1 MRSGL
6 TMVLFTLA
14 ALSEGAGAEELY
26 DKEKILNSLLGPTR
40 SIGAQQRRA
49 VDLPTITFEFNS
61 ALLTPQGR
69 HQLEILAEA
78 LKEGRLT
85 ERTITIQGHTDA
97 HGGDEYNMGLSEQRA
112 LVAKEFLVSAAGI
125 GPSQLT
131 AVGLGKTK
139 LLPDKPIYAPEQR
152 RIEIVVGAQ

>member
-1 MRSGL
+1 MRFRL
-6 TMVLFTLA
+6 TMVLSTVA
-14 ALSEGAGAEELY
+14 ALSGGAGAEELY
-26 DKEKILNSLLGPTR
+26 GKEKILNSLLGPTR

-97 HGGDEYNMGLSEQRA
+97 YGSDEYNMSLSQQRA
-112 LVAKEFLVSAAGI
+112 LVAKDFLVSAAGI
-125 GPSQLT
+125 EPSRLT
-131 AVGLGKTK
+131 AVGLGKTR
-139 LLPDKPIYAPEQR
+139 LLPDKSEFAAEQR
-152 RIEIVVGAQ
+152 RIEVVVEAQ